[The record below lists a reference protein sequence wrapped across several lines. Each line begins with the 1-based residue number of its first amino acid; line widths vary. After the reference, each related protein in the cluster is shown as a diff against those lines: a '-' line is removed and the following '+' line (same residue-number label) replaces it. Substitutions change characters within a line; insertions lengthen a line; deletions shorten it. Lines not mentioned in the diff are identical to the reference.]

1 MPAIKNSEIPKLDD
15 YVSDPDEKFWEY
27 FPRKELPVI
36 AETMID
42 IDALERRIGGARCGM
57 TASEYRRAS
66 KTVKDLRFGAGAYQ
80 KSELPPIRT
89 VNAKSAYDNGELLT
103 DTIATWV
110 KKGFVVGPF
119 EVPPTAGFRA
129 NPLAVVV
136 RNGKIRP
143 ILNMSGP
150 VGKSFNDN
158 VDREKLERLHMG
170 TAKQF
175 SFALKDAGGGAV
187 FSKFDICDA
196 YKLMLAK
203 VEDYRLQGFFWL
215 GRYFV
220 ETRQP
225 FGGVPTLRVSLRQG
239 VVKLKS
245 FHPLCELFAQK

>member
-1 MPAIKNSEIPKLDD
+1 
-15 YVSDPDEKFWEY
+15 
-27 FPRKELPVI
+27 
-36 AETMID
+36 
-42 IDALERRIGGARCGM
+42 
-57 TASEYRRAS
+57 
-66 KTVKDLRFGAGAYQ
+66 
-80 KSELPPIRT
+80 
-89 VNAKSAYDNGELLT
+89 
-103 DTIATWV
+103 
-110 KKGFVVGPF
+110 
-119 EVPPTAGFRA
+119 
-129 NPLAVVV
+129 
-136 RNGKIRP
+136 
-143 ILNMSGP
+143 
-150 VGKSFNDN
+150 
-158 VDREKLERLHMG
+158 MG

-225 FGGVPTLRVSLRQG
+225 FGGVPALRVSLQQG